1 MPPHLFFPQCRGKE
15 VLRDSLIGLVRGE
28 IATGNLIKKL
38 KGRNEEYLAEEHMR
52 EGQQVVLL
60 RDHIRDH
67 ALGDAPTRRV
77 ADELG
82 AGDTCSGVRKGH
94 VHANDLVFFPIDDEL

>member
-1 MPPHLFFPQCRGKE
+1 
-15 VLRDSLIGLVRGE
+15 
-28 IATGNLIKKL
+28 
-38 KGRNEEYLAEEHMR
+38 MR

-77 ADELG
+77 ADEVG
-82 AGDTCSGVRKGH
+82 AGDTCGGVRKGH
-94 VHANDLVFFPIDDEL
+94 VHANDLVFFAIDDEL